1 MDGYSLIDKMRKV
14 RRRFRFTAIE
24 QALYHELVS
33 ICNNEGWSEIFACS
47 NTELCFALDITEPT
61 IIKSRE
67 SLVNSGLLFYQSG
80 NGRRSIGSYSFE
92 KEIKA
97 KEKAKTVLSFIEEK
111 AKIDLVDS
119 EKAKE
124 NTKTDLAFNE
134 EIDEKAKG
142 KAKEKAK
149 TVLVPSNI
157 KENNKTKTR
166 KKDIIDLIFP
176 FHSEKFLES
185 WEILVGMSKWKKKIP
200 HSLQLALNSLGK
212 YEEEFAVELIEKAIE
227 GDWQGVTFTN
237 TPDDYIKWKKRNG
250 KNQQISTESQER
262 AFIESVVS
270 GVGRAEFERNNNL
283 Q

>member
-1 MDGYSLIDKMRKV
+1 MDGYTLIDKMRKV

-33 ICNNEGWSEIFACS
+33 ICNNEGWSDVFGCS

-61 IIKSRE
+61 LIKSRE
-67 SLVNSGLLFYQSG
+67 SLVNSSLLFYQSG

-92 KEIKA
+92 KETKA
-97 KEKAKTVLSFIEEK
+97 KEKAKTI
-111 AKIDLVDS
+111 LVDN

-124 NTKTDLAFNE
+124 NTKTDLSFNA
-134 EIDEKAKG
+134 EIDEKAKENT
-142 KAKEKAK
+142 KEKAK
-149 TVLVPSNI
+149 TILVPY
-157 KENNKTKTR
+157 KENNKQETKTR

-176 FHSEKFLES
+176 FQSEKFLEN
-185 WEILVGMSKWKKKIP
+185 WKILADMPKWKKKIP

-227 GDWQGVTFTN
+227 GNWQGVTFTN
-237 TPDDYIKWKKRNG
+237 TPDDYQKWKKRNG
-250 KNQQISTESQER
+250 KNQHISSESQER
-262 AFIESVVS
+262 AFLESVVS
-270 GVGRAEFERNNNL
+270 GIGRAEFERNNNL